1 MSFRGAGDPRDG
13 PQGPAAQGRE
23 PGSHEHRAANNWQS
37 RVFIGSGS
45 GPAARPGTTAWYS
58 NQFPD
63 SSPPALPTPQGH
75 ETRYHPLSRQRPGPT
90 CATHGTELGGE
101 SPLRAARSGT
111 DSQRQLRR
119 SDAGWGGSRR
129 QIGGPTNR
137 HRIQGQ
143 CGGATRRGTG
153 APDTPSVHRKGRSGG
168 CPEKVQCI
176 TVGDLPSSPGEPEQG
191 VGDGV
196 RWPGR
201 GQPRP

>member
-1 MSFRGAGDPRDG
+1 MNACFANVFGDLCLWF
-13 PQGPAAQGRE
+13 
-23 PGSHEHRAANNWQS
+23 PGSRPRVAGPCGPS
-37 RVFIGSGS
+37 RGSPAPRNDIVFG
-45 GPAARPGTTAWYS
+45 
-58 NQFPD
+58 FPD

-75 ETRYHPLSRQRPGPT
+75 ETRCHPLSRRKPGPT